1 MSYEPY
7 HTDSTTKIT
16 STYILS
22 ILNANFLKN
31 MDKLHFSKC
40 QIIYHQVL
48 HIIKGIELKLY
59 LNKNL
64 R

>member
-1 MSYEPY
+1 MN
-7 HTDSTTKIT
+7 HATLIQQQKKT
-16 STYILS
+16 SAYILS
-22 ILNANFLKN
+22 ILNNFFKN
-31 MDKLHFSKC
+31 PDKLHFSKC